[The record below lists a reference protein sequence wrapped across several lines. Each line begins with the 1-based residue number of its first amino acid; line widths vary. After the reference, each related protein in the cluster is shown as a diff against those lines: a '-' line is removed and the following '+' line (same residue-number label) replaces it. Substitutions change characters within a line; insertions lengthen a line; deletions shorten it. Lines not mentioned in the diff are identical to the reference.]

1 MLTAR
6 PSISRAAA
14 AGESRRPQT
23 GWSLGFACP
32 WYVGERRGDER
43 QTWKAVALCGCRA
56 SHDTR
61 LSLPQFLDIC
71 HEAGCDAFS
80 KTSCIAGKR
89 G

>member
-14 AGESRRPQT
+14 AGESRRPQA
-23 GWSLGFACP
+23 GWSLGFACRC
-32 WYVGERRGDER
+32 YVGERRGDEIH
-43 QTWKAVALCGCRA
+43 TWKAVA

-61 LSLPQFLDIC
+61 LSLPQFLYIC